1 MRGGSKEDMSPER
14 INKIIKKLPPFRHDV
29 YPEDEI
35 KYFQ

>member
-1 MRGGSKEDMSPER
+1 MSPER